1 MVVDLTQ
8 FEICQLIA
16 IQERILAHLHEA
28 EDRDFALNE
37 VARVER
43 ELQKRYMQN

>member
-16 IQERILAHLHEA
+16 IQEKILAHLHEA
-28 EDRDFALNE
+28 EDRDFALAE
-37 VARVER
+37 VARVEK

>member
-1 MVVDLTQ
+1 MIDLTQ
-8 FEICQLIA
+8 FEIAQLIA
-16 IQERILAHLHEA
+16 IQEKILSRLHEA
-28 EDRDFALNE
+28 DDRDFALNE